1 MECRDE
7 CEDPDA
13 GDRAPGVSAV
23 LWQCRA
29 HDLHRAWQAI
39 RAGGCEEGGTAKP
52 SQERPEPQTG
62 RLEEETSSASPLSQ
76 GAHAILE
83 QAWPRTTTPRF

>member
-1 MECRDE
+1 MTENICRLMD
-7 CEDPDA
+7 
-13 GDRAPGVSAV
+13 VSV
-23 LWQCRA
+23 LSSPSLA
-29 HDLHRAWQAI
+29 HDLHRAWQTI
-39 RAGGCEEGGTAKP
+39 RGGGCEEGGTAKP